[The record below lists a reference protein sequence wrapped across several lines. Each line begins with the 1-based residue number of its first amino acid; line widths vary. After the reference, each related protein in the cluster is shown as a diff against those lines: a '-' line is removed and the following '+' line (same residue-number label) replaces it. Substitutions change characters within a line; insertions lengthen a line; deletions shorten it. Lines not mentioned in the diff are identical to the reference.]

1 MKFERHWSSPSED
14 VYNSVDWELRTSIL
28 KDAEGNEI
36 SRIEGVEVPSFWSQ
50 LATDIL
56 ATKYLRK
63 GRETSLKQ
71 VVYRIVRKITRE
83 GEVAGYFSSPR
94 DEGIFRD
101 ELTYMLIHQIGAF
114 NSPVW
119 FNCGLDSY
127 AIQGQGG
134 NWRWDDSAQEAVETT
149 DAYSYPQCSACFI
162 QTAPDDLMGIF
173 DLVKTEARLFKHGSG
188 TGSNFSTLR
197 SKYERISSGGY
208 SSGLMSFLQVF
219 DRAAGAT
226 KSGGTCFSPT
236 QKVYTES
243 GPIEIQE
250 LAKRPGFLAVSYDPP
265 AKRFKMKKATAW
277 LSGHK
282 EVVKVTTDKGIFE
295 VTPDHPMK
303 LSSGEYRLAGDLE
316 PGNSLFACS
325 VDNQAGYLRLHL
337 KNGFKGKE
345 TIHRLVAQDILQE
358 GILGKAVHHK
368 DGNKHNNSPDNLE
381 IMPQEQHASLHAK
394 ETVSKGDHVFQTS
407 TWSHKGAAN
416 GMHKSG
422 SFFRDSERSQ
432 AYSELQGEILKS
444 SGRAAE
450 MQKLAACQKMLN
462 TAFKILNAG
471 FKIDSFEDY
480 ISGRKE
486 VIGRI
491 PSITKVRKQIEERF
505 GSYDSF
511 QQEVSNQNH
520 RVISVESLGFSDV
533 YDVSVECP
541 TEDDKT
547 LNSGHNFVIW
557 PDSSP
562 LGSGVVVSNTRR
574 AAKMVCLDVTHPEI
588 LDFIQWKQKEEF
600 KARALIAAG
609 YDSDFNGEAYQTIS
623 GQNSN
628 NSVRVTDAFM
638 RAVGGQEKYWTLD
651 KSGNPFK
658 VLDSSEVWTAMAEA
672 AWHCADPGV
681 QFHDTINTWNPCKN
695 SGTINASN
703 PCAEFVFL
711 DDTACNLA
719 SVNLLKFLSKDG
731 EVFNTVTF
739 AHACRI
745 FLTAQ
750 DILVDLSSYPTKE
763 IAENSHK
770 FRPLGLGYCNLGS
783 ILMAKGLAYD
793 SFDGRAV
800 ARVIT
805 EYMTASAYTTSSEIA
820 DRLGSFS
827 EYEKNRDCFWDVL
840 KMHSSK
846 DTLWNVLF
854 DKKDLKIRNAQVTVL
869 APTGTIGLLMDCDT
883 TGIEPDFSLIKYKKL
898 AGGGVLKIVNNCVER
913 ALKHLKYPA
922 QDVAKILAYISE
934 KGEAA
939 GCPLLSENHVAIFDC
954 ATGTRAIKPDG
965 HLKMMAAVQP
975 FLSGAISKTVNL
987 PHETTVQE
995 IQDLYTRAWQLGL
1008 KSVALYRDGCK
1019 SSQPLNSSKKELPT
1033 AIVEPVH
1040 ARKRLPSKRSGFTQE
1055 ARVGGH
1061 KIFLRTG
1068 QYEDGSLGE
1077 IFIDMHKEGAAFRSV
1092 MHCFA
1097 MAVSMGLQ
1105 YGVPLETFVKQFT
1118 FTRFEP
1124 QGLVEGHPNIKLAT
1138 SLIDYIFRVLGL
1150 EYLGKTEE
1158 VHLPPRSAEP
1168 VPPREEQAV
1177 ASDAPLCDTCGH
1189 GTVRNG
1195 TCYRCL
1201 NCGNSMGCS

>member
-63 GRETSLKQ
+63 GLPGGAETSLKQ
-71 VVYRIVRKITRE
+71 VVQRIVRKIARE
-83 GEVAGYFSSPR
+83 GEIAGYFSSPK
-94 DEGIFRD
+94 DKDIFKD

-197 SKYERISSGGY
+197 SKYEQISSGGY

-226 KSGGTCFSPT
+226 KSGGT
-236 QKVYTES
+236 
-243 GPIEIQE
+243 
-250 LAKRPGFLAVSYDPP
+250 
-265 AKRFKMKKATAW
+265 
-277 LSGHK
+277 
-282 EVVKVTTDKGIFE
+282 
-295 VTPDHPMK
+295 
-303 LSSGEYRLAGDLE
+303 
-316 PGNSLFACS
+316 
-325 VDNQAGYLRLHL
+325 
-337 KNGFKGKE
+337 
-345 TIHRLVAQDILQE
+345 
-358 GILGKAVHHK
+358 
-368 DGNKHNNSPDNLE
+368 
-381 IMPQEQHASLHAK
+381 
-394 ETVSKGDHVFQTS
+394 
-407 TWSHKGAAN
+407 
-416 GMHKSG
+416 
-422 SFFRDSERSQ
+422 
-432 AYSELQGEILKS
+432 
-444 SGRAAE
+444 
-450 MQKLAACQKMLN
+450 
-462 TAFKILNAG
+462 
-471 FKIDSFEDY
+471 
-480 ISGRKE
+480 
-486 VIGRI
+486 
-491 PSITKVRKQIEERF
+491 
-505 GSYDSF
+505 
-511 QQEVSNQNH
+511 
-520 RVISVESLGFSDV
+520 
-533 YDVSVECP
+533 
-541 TEDDKT
+541 
-547 LNSGHNFVIW
+547 
-557 PDSSP
+557 
-562 LGSGVVVSNTRR
+562 TRR
-574 AAKMVCLDVTHPEI
+574 AAKMVCLNVTHPEI
-588 LDFIQWKQKEEF
+588 MDFIQWKQKEEF

-609 YDSDFNGEAYQTIS
+609 YDSDFNGEAYQTVS

-638 RAVGGQEKYWTLD
+638 RSVGGQEKYCTLD

-658 VLDSSEVWTAMAEA
+658 TLDASEVWTAMAEA

-681 QFHDTINTWNPCKN
+681 QFHDTINKWNPCKN